1 MLVGRLSKEMLGTQS
16 FLLRYWREIQFSMG
30 AERVG
35 LASPFAKASDFA
47 KASSDKS
54 EDKSEA
60 ALHWR
65 WTSINVTLEK
75 TVDWVELK
83 PSHLRSL
90 TQRLAREPVSKK

>member
-1 MLVGRLSKEMLGTQS
+1 MLRTQR
-16 FLLRYWREIQFSMG
+16 FLLRYWREIQLATG
-30 AERVG
+30 ADRVG

-65 WTSINVTLEK
+65 WTSINVTLK
-75 TVDWVELK
+75 RTVDSLELK
-83 PSHLRSL
+83 PSQS
-90 TQRLAREPVSKK
+90 QVSNPSADAGTGV